1 MLYKK
6 RHMTAA
12 KNLLLDRVSLK
23 VACCLPDD
31 KQFKKREIFLL
42 LTENKPQLSI
52 MADIQEHF
60 KAVLDISSMP

>member
-1 MLYKK
+1 
-6 RHMTAA
+6 MTAA

-60 KAVLDISSMP
+60 